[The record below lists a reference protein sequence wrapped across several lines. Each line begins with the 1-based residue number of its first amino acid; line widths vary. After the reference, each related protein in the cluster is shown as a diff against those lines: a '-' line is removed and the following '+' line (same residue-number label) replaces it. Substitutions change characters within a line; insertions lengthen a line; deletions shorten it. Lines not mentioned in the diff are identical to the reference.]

1 MKRIAIAALLALVC
15 QSAQALTLE
24 QARAEDRRL
33 PVRRRVGETLS
44 GYLAP
49 VAQDAD
55 TQALVARINA
65 ARSASYQQLA
75 SQNNVPVNE
84 VAKMAGQKLVARAQP
99 GEYVRGMNG
108 QWLKK

>member
-24 QARAEDRRL
+24 QARAEG
-33 PVRRRVGETLS
+33 RVGETLS

-65 ARSASYQQLA
+65 ARSVSYQQLA

-99 GEYVRGMNG
+99 GEYVRGLNG

>member
-24 QARAEDRRL
+24 QARAEG
-33 PVRRRVGETLS
+33 RVGETLS

-65 ARSASYQQLA
+65 ARSVSYQQLA

-99 GEYVRGMNG
+99 GEYVRGLNG
-108 QWLKK
+108 QWLKKE

>member
-24 QARAEDRRL
+24 QARAEG
-33 PVRRRVGETLS
+33 RVGETLS

-65 ARSASYQQLA
+65 ARSASYKQLA

-99 GEYVRGMNG
+99 GEYVRGLNG
-108 QWLKK
+108 QWLKKE